1 MKAVWVM
8 LLLFCVVPLSALDVE
23 DDGVFSHPVSL
34 ADATFASTYR
44 TVAYNGPWVADFT
57 QTKQI
62 HGIKQTFRSTGTMLL
77 QPSRGIVWN
86 MHTPY
91 PSVLV
96 VGPSYI
102 VQQLPGQKTSRMEFG
117 DNQIFTQ
124 ISRTIEMVLAGDLA
138 MLDNAFSLS
147 FQKAESEWTLALVPK
162 QAEVAS
168 FVDSFVLGGTDEL
181 KTVLMHEKGGDAI
194 RYDFSS
200 IERRSLSDDELAYFS
215 L

>member
-1 MKAVWVM
+1 MKAVWM
-8 LLLFCVVPLSALDVE
+8 ILLLLCVVPLSALDVE
-23 DDGVFSHPVSL
+23 DDGVFGHPVTL
-34 ADATFASTYR
+34 GDASFVSTYQ

-62 HGIKQTFRSTGTMLL
+62 HGIKRTFRSTGTMLL

-86 MHTPY
+86 MRTPY

-102 VQQLPGQKTSRMEFG
+102 VQQLPGRQTSRMEFG
-117 DNQIFTQ
+117 DNQVFTQ
-124 ISRTIEMVLAGDLA
+124 ISRTIEMVLAGNLA
-138 MLDNAFSLS
+138 ALDDAFSLS
-147 FQKAESEWTLALVPK
+147 FQKEGEDWTLALVPR

-168 FVDSFVLGGTDEL
+168 FVDSFVLGGADEL
-181 KTVLMHEKGGDAI
+181 KTVLMHEKGGDSI

>member
-1 MKAVWVM
+1 
-8 LLLFCVVPLSALDVE
+8 
-23 DDGVFSHPVSL
+23 
-34 ADATFASTYR
+34 
-44 TVAYNGPWVADFT
+44 
-57 QTKQI
+57 
-62 HGIKQTFRSTGTMLL
+62 
-77 QPSRGIVWN
+77 
-86 MHTPY
+86 
-91 PSVLV
+91 
-96 VGPSYI
+96 
-102 VQQLPGQKTSRMEFG
+102 MEFG

>member
-1 MKAVWVM
+1 MKAVWVI
-8 LLLFCVVPLSALDVE
+8 LVFLCATSLSALDVE
-23 DDGVFSHPVSL
+23 DDGVFGHPVTFD
-34 ADATFASTYR
+34 DASFVSTYQ

-57 QTKQI
+57 QTKRI
-62 HGIKQTFRSTGTMLL
+62 HGVNRTFRSTGTMLL

-86 MHTPY
+86 MRKPY
-91 PSVLV
+91 ASVLV

-124 ISRTIEMVLAGDLA
+124 ISRTIEMVLAGNLA
-138 MLDNAFSLS
+138 ALDDAFSLS
-147 FQKAESEWTLALVPK
+147 FQKEGADWTLALVPK

-168 FVDSFVLGGTDEL
+168 FVDSFVLGGADGL
-181 KTVLMHEKGGDAI
+181 KTVLMREKGGDSI

-200 IERRSLSDDELAYFS
+200 MERRSLSDDELAYFS